1 MEWNNHIQTIVAMF
15 SEVKVTEIY
24 RMFIKIVILL
34 CQKVYTSHIYNSK
47 STFFPLFDDNTLFY
61 EWLK

>member
-1 MEWNNHIQTIVAMF
+1 MF

-34 CQKVYTSHIYNSK
+34 CQKVYNSHIYNSK
-47 STFFPLFDDNTLFY
+47 SIFFPLFDDNTLFY
-61 EWLK
+61 EWFK